1 MGVKIGP
8 QELEV
13 FLQIRKKP
21 SYTWTAEGGLTMH
34 HGLMVQELA
43 EGREERLALPAV
55 NTT

>member
-43 EGREERLALPAV
+43 EGQEERLALPAV